1 MFSWLFGRKRDNPE
15 TSSEEQGHIDDC
27 DELATKMK
35 KSVDKK
41 PKSRSKDDSDIFT
54 ESELSE
60 DTEDEERNS
69 TSHTKKMIMNKVKFY

>member
-27 DELATKMK
+27 DEPATRIK

-41 PKSRSKDDSDIFT
+41 PKSRSI
-54 ESELSE
+54 
-60 DTEDEERNS
+60 
-69 TSHTKKMIMNKVKFY
+69 KMILIYLQRVNSVKILKMKKETVLVIQKNDYE